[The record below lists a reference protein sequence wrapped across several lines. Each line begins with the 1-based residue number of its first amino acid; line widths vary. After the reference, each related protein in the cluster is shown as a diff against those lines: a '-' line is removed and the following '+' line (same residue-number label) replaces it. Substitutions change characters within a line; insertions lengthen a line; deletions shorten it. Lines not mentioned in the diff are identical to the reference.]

1 MVFTSIKLRQL
12 EIILKLPI
20 LVNVLNTNSNLI
32 MFNFDIVL
40 ASASPRRK
48 AILSHVH
55 QNFIIQPSNIN
66 EDFAIELLPK
76 AFCEHWSSKKAKNI
90 AESHSDKL
98 VIGADTIVVNDDK
111 ILGKPKN
118 QRESFAMLESLSG
131 KTHKVLTGV
140 SLIHLELGIDYTFNE
155 STDVTF
161 CTLSNDDIRN
171 YVDKYKPYDKAG
183 SYGIQDGFSVY
194 VKKINGCFYNVMGFP
209 ISRFHKFYKM
219 IKEEG
224 RLID

>member
-1 MVFTSIKLRQL
+1 
-12 EIILKLPI
+12 
-20 LVNVLNTNSNLI
+20 

-40 ASASPRRK
+40 ASNSPRRK
-48 AILSHVH
+48 AILSQVH
-55 QNFIIQPSNIN
+55 QNFIVQPSNIN
-66 EDFAIELLPK
+66 EDFTIELQPK
-76 AFCEHWSSKKAKNI
+76 AFCERWSRKKAKNI

-140 SLIHLELGIDYTFNE
+140 SLIHLELGINYTFNE

-194 VKKINGCFYNVMGFP
+194 VKRINGCFYNVMGFP
-209 ISRFHKFYKM
+209 IYRFNRFYKM

>member
-1 MVFTSIKLRQL
+1 ML
-12 EIILKLPI
+12 
-20 LVNVLNTNSNLI
+20 
-32 MFNFDIVL
+32 NFDIVL

-48 AILSHVH
+48 AILSQVH

-66 EDFAIELLPK
+66 EDFTIELLPK
-76 AFCEHWSSKKAKNI
+76 AFCEHWSSKKAKDI
-90 AESHSDKL
+90 AESHFDKL

-118 QRESFAMLESLSG
+118 QGESFTMLESLSG

-209 ISRFHKFYKM
+209 ISRFHRLYKM
-219 IKEEG
+219 IKDEG

>member
-1 MVFTSIKLRQL
+1 
-12 EIILKLPI
+12 
-20 LVNVLNTNSNLI
+20 

-48 AILSHVH
+48 AILSQVH

-66 EDFAIELLPK
+66 EDFTIELLPK

-111 ILGKPKN
+111 ILGKPKS

-171 YVDKYKPYDKAG
+171 YIDKYKPYDKAG

-209 ISRFHKFYKM
+209 ISRFHKLYKM

>member
-1 MVFTSIKLRQL
+1 
-12 EIILKLPI
+12 
-20 LVNVLNTNSNLI
+20 
-32 MFNFDIVL
+32 
-40 ASASPRRK
+40 
-48 AILSHVH
+48 
-55 QNFIIQPSNIN
+55 
-66 EDFAIELLPK
+66 
-76 AFCEHWSSKKAKNI
+76 
-90 AESHSDKL
+90 
-98 VIGADTIVVNDDK
+98 
-111 ILGKPKN
+111 
-118 QRESFAMLESLSG
+118 MLESLSG

-161 CTLSNDDIRN
+161 CTLSNDDIIN
-171 YVDKYKPYDKAG
+171 YVNAYKPYDKAG

-209 ISRFHKFYKM
+209 IYRFNRFYKM

>member
-1 MVFTSIKLRQL
+1 
-12 EIILKLPI
+12 
-20 LVNVLNTNSNLI
+20 

-40 ASASPRRK
+40 ASNSPRRK
-48 AILSHVH
+48 AILSQVH

-66 EDFAIELLPK
+66 EDFTIELLPK
-76 AFCEHWSSKKAKNI
+76 AFCEHWSNKKAKNI
-90 AESHSDKL
+90 AESHADKL

-140 SLIHLELGIDYTFNE
+140 SLIHLELGINYTFNE

-194 VKKINGCFYNVMGFP
+194 VKRINGCFYNVMGFP
-209 ISRFHKFYKM
+209 IYRFNRFYKM